1 MKEYK
6 YVDGAKVL
14 DLVPGSV
21 VDSVK
26 DLNCYEAACE
36 VANWLSAHGVRCS
49 IVTFKNGTVTA
60 DGCIQVWNDYTKEY
74 EHHTHQSIALLGDS
88 VIDVLHSASLI
99 KTSDY
104 IRGLGENNMKL
115 TIAGEL
121 TYLCDS
127 HTGLIDFSKH

>member
-14 DLVPGSV
+14 DLVPGSI
-21 VDSVK
+21 VDDIK

-36 VANWLSAHGVRCS
+36 IAKWLTGHGVRCS
-49 IVTFKNGTVTA
+49 VVTYKNGTVSA
-60 DGCIQVWNDYTKEY
+60 DGSLKVWNEYTQEY
-74 EHHTHQSIALLGDS
+74 ENHTHQSVVLLGDS
-88 VIDVLHSASLI
+88 LIDVFHSDKLL
-99 KTSDY
+99 KTPDY
-104 IRGLGENNMKL
+104 IRGPGDNNAKL

-121 TYLCDS
+121 THLCDS